1 MVNVKGV
8 KASSLRW
15 QALVMLVVL
24 AVLSCLGRAQAQSAC
39 TAGACVSAGPRL
51 VSIDSTQSPL
61 LNLLFSA
68 LLPGTSLNLS
78 VADWNILAGANV
90 NLNALLTQLN
100 GGATVSDPSQVLNT
114 NISLGQLRAAM
125 VQVLQADGQ
134 TAAANVLNA
143 LPLGVAGTSGSI
155 RLADILQVALP
166 TGSLATVRLNVLD
179 LLTGG
184 VQLYNFRNV
193 LTTPTPITVNT
204 AALGLNG
211 VANVRLWAQV
221 VEPPSYNCG
230 TVGAA
235 FHSAAIRIKLDLDLV
250 QGLNTGTLTA
260 ALNGLNLLGVSL
272 SNTSVSADVLHLQ
285 VYADVARAEGSISAV
300 NLVGNAVTLQAR
312 PGLVNLYV
320 GQISDATFFNRST
333 VLTDTA
339 LTAATLTNLSVKVRV
354 SATVL
359 GALVPVA
366 DITIPIAVSIR
377 GYATAT
383 PGLQSASFTGP
394 YPQTRTLTAGTVS
407 AATLVSTLVNSLNIQ
422 LTSGNPQVT
431 LLGSLPLPLPVAD
444 LVNGIVNALLTPV
457 RTQVNAVVTPVLT
470 AVLGGVV
477 DNILGLLGIR
487 IGQAVFTVEGVTQA
501 CAATLQLV
509 KDLQPTSDTG
519 RFNLSITYN
528 GSTVGSASNVGNN
541 GATAAIVTVPGGSYA
556 LAEAAAAGTTL
567 TRYAST
573 WQCTDQNNTVVSSG
587 SGGSFTLQ
595 APAMTATATTL
606 VCRITNRTRQADLSI
621 TKSDGSGT
629 YTPGGTATYT
639 LQVVNNGP
647 DAVTNATVTDTLPN
661 GTTLRGAWTCSATS
675 GSTCAAAS
683 GGAVGG
689 NAVNVGVNLVN
700 GGQATISVPVSFS
713 NNPGAY

>member
-24 AVLSCLGRAQAQSAC
+24 TMLSCLGRAQAQSAC

-51 VSIDSTQSPL
+51 VSVDSTQSPI

-78 VADWNILAGANV
+78 VADWNSLAGANV

-100 GGATVSDPSQVLNT
+100 GGVTVSDPSQVLNT

-134 TAAANVLNA
+134 TAAANVLNV

-221 VEPPSYNCG
+221 IEPPSYTCG

-354 SATVL
+354 SASVL

-422 LTSGNPQVT
+422 LISGNPQVT
-431 LLGSLPLPLPVAD
+431 LLGSVSLPLPVAD
-444 LVNGIVNALLTPV
+444 LVNGIVNTLLTPV
-457 RTQVNAVVTPVLT
+457 RTLVNAVVTPVLT

-477 DNILGLLGIR
+477 DNLLGLLGIR
-487 IGQAVFTVEGVTQA
+487 VGQAVFTVEGVTQA

-541 GATAAIVTVPGGSYA
+541 GATAAIITVPGGSYA

>member
-39 TAGACVSAGPRL
+39 TAGACVSAGPRV

-68 LLPGTSLNLS
+68 LLPGTSLTLS
-78 VADWNILAGANV
+78 VADWNSLAGANV

-683 GGAVGG
+683 GGGVGG

>member
-51 VSIDSTQSPL
+51 VSVDSTQSPI

-68 LLPGTSLNLS
+68 LLPGTSLTLS
-78 VADWNILAGANV
+78 VADWNSLAGANV

-100 GGATVSDPSQVLNT
+100 GGVTVSDPSQVLNT
-114 NISLGQLRAAM
+114 NITLGQLRAAM

-134 TAAANVLNA
+134 TAAANVLNV

-221 VEPPSYNCG
+221 IEPPSYNCG

-272 SNTSVSADVLHLQ
+272 SNTSISADVLHLQ

-333 VLTDTA
+333 VLTETA
-339 LTAATLTNLSVKVRV
+339 LTTATLTNLSVKVRV
-354 SATVL
+354 GVTLL
-359 GALVPVA
+359 GATVPVA
-366 DITIPIAVSIR
+366 DITIPIAVGIR
-377 GYATAT
+377 GFATAT

-422 LTSGNPQVT
+422 LISGNPQVT
-431 LLGSLPLPLPVAD
+431 LLGSLSLPLPVAD
-444 LVNGIVNALLTPV
+444 LVNGIVNTLLTPV
-457 RTQVNAVVTPVLT
+457 RTLVNAVVTPVLT

-477 DNILGLLGIR
+477 DNLLALLGIR
-487 IGQAVFTVEGVTQA
+487 VGQAVFTVEGVTQA

-541 GATAAIVTVPGGSYA
+541 GATAAIITVPGGSYA

-573 WQCTDQNNTVVSSG
+573 WQCTDQNNAVVSSG

-683 GGAVGG
+683 GGAAGG